1 MSGLLIVILVVLVL
15 VVIIQISKASEYV
28 SILRGKEKSQA
39 NANKVN
45 AGLMILFLILGLIG
59 VYVCNELLKD
69 KLLPEAAS
77 IQGKAIDK
85 EMVTTLIIT
94 GIVFFATQIM
104 LFYFAWRYRS
114 RPGHKAKYYPQHNPA
129 NDRLEITW
137 TSLTLIVLL
146 VLIVIGLR
154 EWFKITG
161 PAPKDAME
169 LEVTGKQFNWIFRYP
184 GKDGEL
190 GKKDF
195 KLIDPTKSNPLGQ
208 DWGDKANRDDIVSNG
223 IMHLVVNKP
232 VKLLINS
239 QDVIHDVGLPHF
251 RLKMDAVPGVPTTLW
266 FTPTITT
273 EEMKKKTGDP
283 DFVYE
288 LACDQLCGNGHYSMR
303 ATIIVET
310 QAEFDKWVQSQKS
323 QYQLAMAETPATS
336 DSSKT
341 NGMQP
346 ATDSTGTNGT
356 KAVADS
362 SKGVA
367 IR

>member
-1 MSGLLIVILVVLVL
+1 MNALLIVILVVLVL

-39 NANKVN
+39 QANKVN
-45 AGLMILFLILGLIG
+45 SGLMILFLVLGLIG
-59 VYVCNELLKD
+59 VYICNELLKG
-69 KLLPEAAS
+69 KLLPEPAS
-77 IQGKAIDK
+77 VQGVAIHK
-85 EMVTTLIIT
+85 EIVTTLIIT
-94 GIVFFATQIM
+94 GIVFVATQIM

-114 RPGHKAKYYPQHNPA
+114 RPGHEAKFFPQHSPG

-137 TSLTLIVLL
+137 TALTLIVLL
-146 VLIVIGLR
+146 ILIVIGLKQ
-154 EWFKITG
+154 WFKITG
-161 PAPKDAME
+161 PAPKDAMVV
-169 LEVTGKQFNWIFRYP
+169 EVTGKQFNWIFRYP
-184 GKDGEL
+184 GQDEEM
-190 GKKDF
+190 GKKDY
-195 KLIDPTKSNPLGQ
+195 KLIDPAKSNPLGQ
-208 DWGDKANRDDIVSNG
+208 DWTDKANEDDIVSNG

-239 QDVIHDVGLPHF
+239 QDVIHDVGLPYF

-273 EEMKKKTGDP
+273 EQMKKKTGDP

-310 QAEFDKWVQSQKS
+310 QEEFDQWVTSQKS
-323 QYQLAMAETPATS
+323 QYQLAMSSETPAS
-336 DSSKT
+336 DSTKA

-346 ATDSTGTNGT
+346 VTDSTSTHAMN
-356 KAVADS
+356 AADS
-362 SKGVA
+362 TKTVA
-367 IR
+367 AR